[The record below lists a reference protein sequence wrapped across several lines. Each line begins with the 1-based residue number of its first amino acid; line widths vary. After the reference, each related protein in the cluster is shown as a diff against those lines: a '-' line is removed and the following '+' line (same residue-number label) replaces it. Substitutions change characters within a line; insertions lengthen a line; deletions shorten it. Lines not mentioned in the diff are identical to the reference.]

1 MHIIEIKESQN
12 ILPVENLTL
21 RNNEVKGIAVKLSK
35 LEISKFNG
43 NILIW
48 QGFWDHFNSAI
59 HTKTNILD
67 IDKFSYLKSFLCYSA
82 SYIAS
87 GL

>member
-21 RNNEVKGIAVKLSK
+21 RNNQVKDIPVKLLK
-35 LEISKFNG
+35 FEISKFNG

-48 QGFWDHFNSAI
+48 QGFWDQFNSAI

-67 IDKFSYLKSFLCYSA
+67 IGKFSYLKSFLRDSA